1 MKNKVWKS
9 AFTAMADMYYGIY
22 FIDIGSD
29 TLLEYVADNKKYRY
43 AGIRVKDMI
52 KNIASDGYL
61 ERGIEFAD
69 ITTLQGRMK
78 GKKAYMRICRERP

>member
-1 MKNKVWKS
+1 
-9 AFTAMADMYYGIY
+9 MADMYYGIY
-22 FIDIGSD
+22 FIDIDGD
-29 TLLEYVADNKKYRY
+29 TLLEYVADNKKYRD

-52 KNIASDGYL
+52 KNIVSDGYL

-78 GKKAYMRICRERP
+78 GEKSIYADLQGRP

>member
-1 MKNKVWKS
+1 
-9 AFTAMADMYYGIY
+9 MADMYYGIY

-52 KNIASDGYL
+52 KILSL
-61 ERGIEFAD
+61 MD
-69 ITTLQGRMK
+69 IWK
-78 GKKAYMRICRERP
+78 GALNLPI

>member
-43 AGIRVKDMI
+43 AGIRV
-52 KNIASDGYL
+52 
-61 ERGIEFAD
+61 
-69 ITTLQGRMK
+69 
-78 GKKAYMRICRERP
+78 